1 MATLREL
8 ADITGYSI
16 ATISRV
22 LNEDD
27 TLKVTDHTRNLILEA
42 AGRVAYPNRYNI
54 ERKADVKEHLK
65 LGVVEMATPRESEK
79 DPYYL
84 YFKNNLEKCCFSNG
98 VETFAMQYDARE
110 RCYRSAAN
118 RELDGI
124 LAIGQFCEEQIEAM
138 RRCTSQ
144 IVFLESS
151 PFPEEFCS
159 VIPDY
164 EVGVRQGVDYLI
176 AQGHRKIVFVGP
188 EFSTDSTCRQVPEPR
203 RKCFSEYLSQCGEDM
218 DGILIN
224 TESQG
229 ADVTENIIEY
239 VRGFK
244 EEEERPTAF
253 FAYNEP
259 TALGV
264 LRALQIAG
272 YQVPQDFSIMSY
284 NDTVLATVTRPQL
297 SGIRIH
303 IEEMVKNAVWLMD
316 RINRGQDEI
325 PLKILVPSTLVI
337 RESVKPVYP
346 F

>member
-1 MATLREL
+1 M
-8 ADITGYSI
+8 
-16 ATISRV
+16 
-22 LNEDD
+22 
-27 TLKVTDHTRNLILEA
+27 
-42 AGRVAYPNRYNI
+42 
-54 ERKADVKEHLK
+54 
-65 LGVVEMATPRESEK
+65 
-79 DPYYL
+79 
-84 YFKNNLEKCCFSNG
+84 
-98 VETFAMQYDARE
+98 
-110 RCYRSAAN
+110 
-118 RELDGI
+118 
-124 LAIGQFCEEQIEAM
+124 
-138 RRCTSQ
+138 
-144 IVFLESS
+144 
-151 PFPEEFCS
+151 
-159 VIPDY
+159 
-164 EVGVRQGVDYLI
+164 DYLI

-188 EFSTDSTCRQVPEPR
+188 EFSTDSTYRQVPEPR

>member
-42 AGRVAYPNRYNI
+42 AGRAAYPNRRNI
-54 ERKADVKEHLK
+54 DRKVEVREHLK
-65 LGVVEMATPRESEK
+65 LGVVEMVTTRESEM

-84 YFKNNLEKCCFSNG
+84 YVKNNVEKCCFSNG
-98 VETFAMQYDARE
+98 METFVMQYDARGG
-110 RCYRSAAN
+110 CYRSAAP

-124 LAIGQFCEEQIEAM
+124 LAIGQFREEQIEAM

-151 PFPEEFCS
+151 PFPEKFCS
-159 VIPDY
+159 VIPNY

-188 EFSTDSTCRQVPEPR
+188 EFATDSTCRQAPELR
-203 RKCFSEYLSQCGEDM
+203 RKFFSEYLSQCGECM
-218 DGILIN
+218 EGILMKI
-224 TESQG
+224 ESRG
-229 ADVTENIIEY
+229 ADVTEQIIEY
-239 VRGFK
+239 VRGFR

-284 NDTVLATVTRPQL
+284 NDTVLATVTQPQL

-316 RINRGQDEI
+316 RLNRDEDEI
-325 PLKILVPSTLVI
+325 PLKISVPSTLVI